1 MKDSARILV
10 DTSIW
15 IDFFRRKEPAYTKVV
30 QLIDE
35 DRICCAGII
44 LSELMQ
50 GANSEKELNVLK
62 DFLHVYAFINET
74 PETWKKTGE
83 LSFRLRKRGKE
94 TPLSDCLISVLSL
107 EADASIYTYDKH
119 FKIIQ
124 AFENISLISV

>member
-1 MKDSARILV
+1 MKGSARVLV
-10 DTSIW
+10 DTSVW
-15 IDFFRRKEPAYTKVV
+15 IDFFRRKEPAYTNVV

-50 GANSEKELNVLK
+50 GANSDKELNVLK
-62 DFLHVYAFINET
+62 DFIHVYEFINET
-74 PETWKKTGE
+74 PETWIKSGE

-124 AFENISLISV
+124 AFENISLISE

>member
-1 MKDSARILV
+1 MNASARVLV
-10 DTSIW
+10 DTSVW
-15 IDFFRRKEPAYTKVV
+15 IDFFKKKEPAFTNVT

-62 DFLHVYAFINET
+62 DFLHVYEFISET
-74 PETWKKTGE
+74 PESWKKAGE
-83 LSFRLRKRGKE
+83 LSFKLRKRGKE

-107 EADASIYTYDKH
+107 EADAAIYTYDKH
-119 FKIIQ
+119 FKAVKSI
-124 AFENISLISV
+124 EEISLFSV

>member
-1 MKDSARILV
+1 MKGSARILV

-15 IDFFRRKEPAYTKVV
+15 IDFFRKKEPAYTNVV

-35 DRICCAGII
+35 DRICCTGII
-44 LSELMQ
+44 LCELMK

-119 FKIIQ
+119 FKTIQ
-124 AFENISLISV
+124 TIENISLYSA